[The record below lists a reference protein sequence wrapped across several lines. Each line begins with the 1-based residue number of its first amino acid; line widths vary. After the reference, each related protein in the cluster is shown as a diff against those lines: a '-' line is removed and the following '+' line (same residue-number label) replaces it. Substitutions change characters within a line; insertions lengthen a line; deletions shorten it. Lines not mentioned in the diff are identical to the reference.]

1 MKYLKAFDN
10 HEDYNDWTLG
20 QGDTSFIRPSV
31 GYCINEN
38 EVHFNG
44 KIGQYVNLGLPSG
57 TLWATENLKDGNGND
72 LYFAWGETQGYTADQ
87 IGTDKY
93 FAWEGDN
100 ADYKYGVYDSGS
112 TPNYGMTKYN
122 VTDNLTV
129 LEPDDDAATVL
140 WGENWCIPTEEQ
152 FQELINNTTTSW
164 TTQNGIDGM
173 LFTSIANGNTLFFP
187 ALGGVDN
194 GNFILSESIRG
205 YYWSCYGKIITALH
219 FIIDSGN
226 NVNVSKGDRYVGFSV
241 RPVRYSLSMIPDPI
255 Q

>member
-1 MKYLKAFDN
+1 MRAFDT
-10 HEDYNDWTLG
+10 HEAYDLWAASKEYVM
-20 QGDTSFIRPSV
+20 PSV
-31 GYCINEN
+31 AACVDEN
-38 EVHFNG
+38 EVHYNPNPRY
-44 KIGQYVNLGLPSG
+44 IDLGLPSG
-57 TLWATENLKDGNGND
+57 TLWATENLKDGNGNN

-140 WGENWCIPTEEQ
+140 WGENWRIPTEEQ
-152 FQELINNTTTSW
+152 FQELIDNTTTSW
-164 TTQNGIDGM
+164 TTQNGINGM
-173 LFTSIANGNTLFFP
+173 LFTSVANGNTLFFP

-194 GNFILSESIRG
+194 GDIPEAG
-205 YYWSCYGKIITALH
+205 YWGCYWSRYLNAGDIITALC
-219 FIIDSGN
+219 FSLDIEDGVWVSGN
-226 NVNVSKGDRYVGFSV
+226 FRYIGFSV
-241 RPVRYSLSMIPDPI
+241 RPVRYSLSSIPVSDPI
-255 Q
+255 LE